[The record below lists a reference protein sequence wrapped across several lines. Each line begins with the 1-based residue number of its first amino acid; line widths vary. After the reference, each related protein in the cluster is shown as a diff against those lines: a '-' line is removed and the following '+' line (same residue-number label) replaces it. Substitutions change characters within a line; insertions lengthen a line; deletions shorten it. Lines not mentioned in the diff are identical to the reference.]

1 MQIPDLLK
9 LFKNI
14 PELKLDKSKR
24 KILLIYGLSAL
35 FIFVGYFSL
44 FFRPSVAKIAE
55 LNPEI
60 RELKIAI
67 KSIEDELQRG
77 PKLSERLKAVKAK
90 LGSYEKRLSREK
102 ELPVLLENLSGM
114 AEKSQVKILSITP
127 HDTGRK
133 TRRGIDEE
141 ESVYQEIPIAITAQS
156 GYHELG
162 SFINRLE
169 NDQRYMQISH
179 IKINPDQGDSEKH
192 KVEFVVYAYTF
203 KQ

>member
-1 MQIPDLLK
+1 MQIQDLFSF
-9 LFKNI
+9 FKNI
-14 PELKLDKSKR
+14 PELKLDESKR

-35 FIFVGYFSL
+35 FILVGYFYL

-77 PKLSERLKAVKAK
+77 PKFSERLKVLEAK
-90 LGSYEKRLSREK
+90 LGGYEERLSRERQ
-102 ELPVLLENLSGM
+102 LPVLLENLSRM
-114 AEKSQVKILSITP
+114 AEEAHVKILTITP

-133 TRRGIDEE
+133 ARRGMDEE

-162 SFINRLE
+162 SFIDRLE
-169 NDQRYMQISH
+169 SGQRYMQVSH
-179 IKINPDQGDSEKH
+179 VKINPGQADSEKH